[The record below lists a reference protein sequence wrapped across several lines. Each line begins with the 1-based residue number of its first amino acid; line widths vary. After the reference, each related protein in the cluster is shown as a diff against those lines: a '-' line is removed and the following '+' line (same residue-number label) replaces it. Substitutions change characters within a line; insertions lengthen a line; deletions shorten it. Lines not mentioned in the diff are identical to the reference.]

1 MTTITYDE
9 GGDVLYVNVGSG
21 VARHGV
27 EGDDGIVWHYDENEI
42 LIRVT
47 MLDFVQRLTEG
58 KEIKSAVAG

>member
-1 MTTITYDE
+1 MTTIRYDA
-9 GGDVLYVNVGSG
+9 GGDVLYVHCGSG
-21 VARHGV
+21 TVHHAV